1 MKKILIIFILLSILI
16 GCNSVGRKYLRTDK
30 NSLIF
35 TCKEL
40 NDSLNIFTDRINK
53 SDFLYMVIVM
63 IENGD
68 TLIQF
73 EANLVPFISIEEDST
88 RTTLYIKGAKEI
100 NGKPCIVYY
109 DGFKSCPSLINE
121 DALNLERVQYDYV
134 FTRYENEDINVGFYS
149 RRVYQLKNGK
159 LTLLKYKISRY
170 ERT

>member
-16 GCNSVGRKYLRTDK
+16 GCNNVGRKSLRTNK

-53 SDFLYMVIVM
+53 SDFLYIVIVM

-73 EANLVPFISIEEDST
+73 EANLVPFISIEDDST
-88 RTTLYIKGAKEI
+88 RTTLYIKGAKEL
-100 NGKPCIVYY
+100 NGKPCIIYY
-109 DGFKSCPSLINE
+109 DGFKNCPSLINE
-121 DALNLERVQYDYV
+121 NVLNLERAQYDYV
-134 FTRYENEDINVGFYS
+134 FTRYENADINVGFYS
-149 RRVYQLKNGK
+149 RRVYQLKDGK
-159 LTLLKYKISRY
+159 LILLKYKKSRY
-170 ERT
+170 ERS

>member
-16 GCNSVGRKYLRTDK
+16 GCNNVGRKSLRTDK

-121 DALNLERVQYDYV
+121 NVLNLERAQYDYV
-134 FTRYENEDINVGFYS
+134 FTRYENADINVGFYS
-149 RRVYQLKNGK
+149 RRVYQLKDGK
-159 LTLLKYKISRY
+159 LILLKYKKSRY
-170 ERT
+170 ERS